1 MADGKISVDVDKLLN
16 ERKSNGKSE
25 GNNGKRPMSIE
36 ELRQINLEDSYA
48 DMWRNKGKM
57 SYEDVLKAQAIEDM
71 RWERRMR
78 LQQQTG
84 PQQPPIDVEAII
96 AKATEPFKQQIEE
109 MKRQQEKAEQ
119 DRKFEALQSKIDLL
133 INGGMKKD
141 DPILEELKSMRQQ
154 LADEKEKAAKKEM
167 DAFRESLRDD
177 IASLHSELDYLRRD
191 PGANKSEI
199 QKILEVEKQKKEL
212 LDALGVRGDN
222 KDEEAGLNDIL
233 DTVNKQGPQLAKT
246 FSTFRDV
253 LKGNDELPDDTLDD
267 VGLPTN
273 LPERAKPRVNR
284 SLIPEDIT
292 EFLDR
297 GQDTEEGFID
307 VSGVKWTNKVTGVPI
322 RRADLEDLAITD
334 PEQFRGLI
342 DDTYKDM
349 EARRKQKRNNP
360 EPKEEPE
367 PVQAPPVEEPE
378 IPAEAKEQRN
388 DNEDTEQQ
396 TATSEEETEPDY
408 LKLSMDYINS
418 GEDKEDSQGVKQWVG
433 LGSEVYSDDA
443 DKPMT
448 KADLIMEAQADPEK
462 FYKEVQGHIKNLGE

>member
-78 LQQQTG
+78 LQQQAG
-84 PQQPPIDVEAII
+84 PQQPPIDVESII

-284 SLIPEDIT
+284 SIIPDDIT
-292 EFLDR
+292 DFLDR
-297 GQDTEEGFID
+297 GQDTDEGFID
-307 VSGVKWTNKVTGVPI
+307 VAGVKWTNKVTGVPI
-322 RRADLEDLAITD
+322 KRADLEDLAITD
-334 PEQFRGLI
+334 PDQFRELI
-342 DDTYKDM
+342 ADTYKDM
-349 EARRKQKRNNP
+349 EAQRKQKRKTS

-367 PVQAPPVEEPE
+367 QAPPIIEPEKETSEHNEEEPE
-378 IPAEAKEQRN
+378 ARP
-388 DNEDTEQQ
+388 
-396 TATSEEETEPDY
+396 EPDY
-408 LKLSMDYINS
+408 LALSMNYINS
-418 GEDKEDSQGVKQWVG
+418 SEDKEDSQGVKQWVG
-433 LGSEVYSDDA
+433 PNNEVYSDDA

-448 KADLIMEAQADPEK
+448 KADLIAEAQANPEK
-462 FYKEVQGHIKNLGE
+462 FYKEVQGHIQKLGE